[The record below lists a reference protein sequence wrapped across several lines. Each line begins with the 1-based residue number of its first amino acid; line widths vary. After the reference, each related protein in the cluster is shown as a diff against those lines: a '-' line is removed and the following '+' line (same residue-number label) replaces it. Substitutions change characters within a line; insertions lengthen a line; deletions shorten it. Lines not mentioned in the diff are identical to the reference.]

1 MNAEGVSPARPLLL
15 VLAYLPL
22 LGLMSLA
29 LGKRDGE
36 VRWHA
41 LNGNLLFAAAV
52 AAALLATLVGIVVPS
67 FSCLYAAVMVAVLC
81 LYVGISQLALV
92 MALTGQR
99 LMIPGISRRASR
111 ISAH

>member
-1 MNAEGVSPARPLLL
+1 MTAEGASPARPLLL
-15 VLAYLPL
+15 ILAYLPL
-22 LGLMSLA
+22 LGLIPLA

-67 FSCLYAAVMVAVLC
+67 FSCLYAALMVAVLC
-81 LYVGISQLALV
+81 LYVGISLLAIV

-111 ISAH
+111 LTVH

>member
-1 MNAEGVSPARPLLL
+1 MTAEGASPARPLLL
-15 VLAYLPL
+15 ILAYLPL
-22 LGLMSLA
+22 LGLIPLA

-41 LNGNLLFAAAV
+41 LNGNLLFAATV

-81 LYVGISQLALV
+81 LYVGISLLAIV

-111 ISAH
+111 LTVH

>member
-1 MNAEGVSPARPLLL
+1 MSQGVSPIRPLLL
-15 VLAYLPL
+15 VLAYLPI
-22 LGLMSLA
+22 LGLIPLA
-29 LGKRDGE
+29 LGRRDGE

-81 LYVGISQLALV
+81 LYVGISLLALV
-92 MALTGQR
+92 MALTAQR

-111 ISAH
+111 IAAH